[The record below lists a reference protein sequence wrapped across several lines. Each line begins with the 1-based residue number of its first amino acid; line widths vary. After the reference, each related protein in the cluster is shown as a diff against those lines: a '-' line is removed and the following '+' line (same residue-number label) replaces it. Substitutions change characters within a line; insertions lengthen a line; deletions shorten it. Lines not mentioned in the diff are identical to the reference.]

1 MLITNLNLANYRSYT
16 TLDLQLEGGVS
27 IFVGKNGEGKTNIAE
42 SILYLTFLNSHRAS
56 GNTPLIKLGN
66 QSAYI
71 RAKIKYPEREI
82 LVELEINGEKANR
95 AKVNQ
100 NPVRSQKEIFGIV
113 QTIYF
118 SPEDLDIVRG
128 DPSERRR
135 FIDQL
140 LTLRSPRIAGV
151 ITDYERAVKQ
161 RNSLLKTRASNDALA
176 PWDKQVADFGGQ
188 LIALRMAA
196 LVELKPLFNQ
206 IYKEISD
213 TKPAEI
219 IYKSS
224 IENPSTDDKDNT
236 TKIMEKLI
244 NNRGAEGAS
253 EARQKIG
260 DPQSLESVLSEVISG
275 RNWGKGVAEGNL
287 FSDWQ
292 QIVGAEISEHTTP
305 ISLVDGRLT
314 IQSSSTAWATQ
325 MRLMQ
330 NELLTTISNSAPGA
344 LVEELNVIGPNAPSW
359 KKGLR
364 SIKGAKG
371 PRDTYG

>member
-1 MLITNLNLANYRSYT
+1 VLITNLNLANYRSYT
-16 TLDLQLEGGVS
+16 TLDIQLEGGVS

-71 RAKIKYPEREI
+71 RAKVKYPEREI
-82 LVELEINGEKANR
+82 LVELEINSEKANR

-140 LTLRSPRIAGV
+140 LTLRSPRMAGV

-219 IYKSS
+219 IYKSL
-224 IENPSTDDKDNT
+224 IENPSTDDKENT

-244 NNRGAEGAS
+244 NNRGAEIDRGLTLCGPHRDDLTLMLGDHLVKGYAS
-253 EARQKIG
+253 HGESWSIALSLKLATYNLLKSDGLSPILILDDVFSELDEDRREKLAQIA
-260 DPQSLESVLSEVISG
+260 QSAEQTLITVAVESDLP
-275 RNWGKGVAEGNL
+275 K
-287 FSDWQ
+287 
-292 QIVGAEISEHTTP
+292 
-305 ISLVDGRLT
+305 SLT
-314 IQSSSTAWATQ
+314 
-325 MRLMQ
+325 
-330 NELLTTISNSAPGA
+330 
-344 LVEELNVIGPNAPSW
+344 
-359 KKGLR
+359 
-364 SIKGAKG
+364 GAKFLVKNG
-371 PRDTYG
+371 VVSKI